1 MNDQYSIQRLLLTLL
16 VVLIIAGF
24 YWVGK
29 SIANRSRYTGSAK
42 LFLTIAIASLCAL
55 IIIYTYSLELKLLGF
70 GNQCLTMMALLLGQL
85 ALILFPIFALL
96 FLIKRKSSNKNP

>member
-1 MNDQYSIQRLLLTLL
+1 MNDLYFIQRLLLTLL

-29 SIANRSRYTGSAK
+29 SIANRTRYTGSSK

-55 IIIYTYSLELKLLGF
+55 IVFYTYSLGLNLLGF
-70 GNQCLTMMALLLGQL
+70 GNEYLTVIVLWIGPL
-85 ALILFPIFALL
+85 ALIFFPIFALL